1 MIFCVAKWGNLMIN
15 RMVNIINSKNYVNL
29 LLLFGIIYCFYPVS
43 SFHSTIGIASLI
55 FIICN
60 YKKIVLNSRF
70 YAVTFF
76 CLWLFI
82 AALAN
87 YEISFWDNF
96 GIIKKNFYFYFFFIF
111 LGIYFS
117 ENVVKKFLKYFV
129 NTASI
134 FTVIGFIEVFSGEY
148 LDKFYTIFR
157 DGRDNPHLIFS
168 DNLNRLLSVC
178 PKYDPNYVG
187 FLLTLPFIMS
197 LYFTFK
203 ESNNKL
209 KWSLYSLFFGIGIIF
224 TGSRGAILI
233 AVCSIIAFGILLLW
247 FTKEKKYLKYL
258 VTIILL
264 ICGSFIVINSFTSNN
279 ILSHKMVALEKGALY
294 DNRSSEGM
302 RIAMAEAAVD
312 IIKENPLTGLS
323 FTGFREYTRGTTVYS
338 QNFKERPFSDPH
350 NLILSL
356 AVEGGLPVALTYIYL
371 LLSPLFIK
379 IKKTMID
386 FYDDK
391 FWILGWVC
399 CYIFTIPF
407 EYSLRDECRFMLIYI
422 FFALII
428 FYCNYERNYNE

>member
-43 SFHSTIGIASLI
+43 SFHSTVGIASLI

-76 CLWLFI
+76 CLWLFV

-87 YEISFWDNF
+87 YEIGFWGNF
-96 GIIKKNFYFYFFFIF
+96 SIIKKNFYFYFYF
-111 LGIYFS
+111 LFLSIYFS
-117 ENVVKKFLKYFV
+117 ENGIKKFLKYFI

-134 FTVIGFIEVFSGEY
+134 FTIIGFVEVFSGEY
-148 LDKFYTIFR
+148 FNKFYTIFR
-157 DGRDNPHLIFS
+157 DGRNSPHLIFS
-168 DNLNRLLSVC
+168 DSLNRLLSVC

-247 FTKEKKYLKYL
+247 FIKEKKYLKYL

-279 ILSHKMVALEKGALY
+279 ILSHKMVALEKGYGLGISYMLADNTNLEFNWYKLRPY
-294 DNRSSEGM
+294 DSN
-302 RIAMAEAAVD
+302 
-312 IIKENPLTGLS
+312 
-323 FTGFREYTRGTTVYS
+323 YS
-338 QNFKERPFSDPH
+338 GFSDYYDMY
-350 NLILSL
+350 NL
-356 AVEGGLPVALTYIYL
+356 ALN
-371 LLSPLFIK
+371 
-379 IKKTMID
+379 
-386 FYDDK
+386 
-391 FWILGWVC
+391 
-399 CYIFTIPF
+399 
-407 EYSLRDECRFMLIYI
+407 YSF
-422 FFALII
+422 
-428 FYCNYERNYNE
+428 